1 MNTAV
6 EFQVMPPL
14 TVDEYNDLH
23 DSIKEH
29 GVQVP
34 ITVDENSI
42 VIDGHHRRKIASE
55 IGIDCPTVVKA
66 GLTDTEKRTL
76 ALSLNIDRRHLN
88 REQKRALVERSLRSD
103 PQLTDREHARR
114 TGASPSTVGSA
125 RSRLEKVS
133 KLDTFAERVDPRT
146 GNATQPAT
154 RRRDHTEEDF
164 DRMREECEKEE
175 SELPATL
182 AHKTPYKPG
191 YVLTLDS
198 RGTKPLITVGEDGR
212 ATSTRESYIK
222 AMDWW
227 RENPRAQQY
236 TAVKETGLPTSA
248 MSETSS
254 ALRKNGEIPKVS
266 NSGRAQ
272 IEEFGLLAT
281 AVKNLGLSVEK
292 MLSEGTFEFI
302 DSEGMDYY
310 MDGLRDGMK
319 SLRKF
324 QQLAQQISN
333 N

>member
-1 MNTAV
+1 MTLATQEDIVDAQVVLTKIEALQLV
-6 EFQVMPPL
+6 EEL
-14 TVDEYNDLH
+14 RHLATTYAETKAAIREKLEYAR
-23 DSIKEH
+23 
-29 GVQVP
+29 
-34 ITVDENSI
+34 NSNAWEQ
-42 VIDGHHRRKIASE
+42 IDGCKSYGDFIAHTFGDIPIRWDRDDRQELVADMAFHENGGMSTRQ
-55 IGIDCPTVVKA
+55 IGNALGVSHPTVMSDMKS
-66 GLTDTEKRTL
+66 GGKNLPPERTV
-76 ALSLNIDRRHLN
+76 
-88 REQKRALVERSLRSD
+88 QGSD
-103 PQLTDREHARR
+103 GKTYKTKPKDEWPVVPHAE
-114 TGASPSTVGSA
+114 P
-125 RSRLEKVS
+125 
-133 KLDTFAERVDPRT
+133 D
-146 GNATQPAT
+146 
-154 RRRDHTEEDF
+154 
-164 DRMREECEKEE
+164 EE

-182 AHKTPYKPG
+182 AHDTPYKPG
-191 YVLTLDS
+191 HVLTLDS

-222 AMDWW
+222 AMNWW

-266 NSGRAQ
+266 NSGRAP

>member
-1 MNTAV
+1 MTLATH
-6 EFQVMPPL
+6 EEI
-14 TVDEYNDLH
+14 VDAELIATD
-23 DSIKEH
+23 
-29 GVQVP
+29 
-34 ITVDENSI
+34 DEKRSA
-42 VIDGHHRRKIASE
+42 IDGLAEYVEGVWTRVIHLIDIRAWELPEYTDFDDMWEKRIAPLGLSIGRAKERPEIASKMRLLGLQQRE
-55 IGIDCPTVVKA
+55 IAEKLGA
-66 GLTDTEKRTL
+66 GLGT
-76 ALSLNIDRRHLN
+76 IN
-88 REQKRALVERSLRSD
+88 RDLESHVPNGTSGTITNSRGQERPVRN
-103 PQLTDREHARR
+103 AR
-114 TGASPSTVGSA
+114 
-125 RSRLEKVS
+125 K
-133 KLDTFAERVDPRT
+133 
-146 GNATQPAT
+146 
-154 RRRDHTEEDF
+154 
-164 DRMREECEKEE
+164 EKEM
-175 SELPATL
+175 PATL
-182 AHKTPYKPG
+182 AHETPYKPG
-191 YVLTLDS
+191 HVLTMDS
-198 RGTKPLITVGEDGR
+198 RATKPLITVGEDGR

-236 TAVKETGLPTSA
+236 EAVKATGLPTSA

-266 NSGRAQ
+266 NSGRAP